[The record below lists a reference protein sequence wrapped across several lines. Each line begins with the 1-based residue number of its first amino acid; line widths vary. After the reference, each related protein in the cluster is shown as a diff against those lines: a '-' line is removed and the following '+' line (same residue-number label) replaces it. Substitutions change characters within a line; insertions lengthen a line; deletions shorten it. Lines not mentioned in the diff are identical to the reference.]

1 MTVNEILPINIY
13 RLFCPE
19 CLKEKQRSRTFRSF
33 RQLKWHVNN
42 LHQDKTL
49 HQIIHKIE
57 NNIENPKILDEAV
70 KLGVI
75 RL

>member
-1 MTVNEILPINIY
+1 MVSEVLPINIY
-13 RLFCPE
+13 RLFCPK

-33 RQLKWHVNN
+33 RQLKWHVNH

-49 HQIIHKIE
+49 HQIIDKIE
-57 NNIENPKILDEAV
+57 NNIASQEILDEAV
-70 KLGVI
+70 ELGVI